1 MKLWG
6 KESRKTSQLW
16 GRIPAEFSSKFPSFH
31 LCSTHPSLRASNI
44 VPYCGILKVAFYP
57 YFSLDFTITLI
68 LLSHFSTEG
77 SERVNRLSKVMHQ
90 VSGDLGESR
99 SLDSTSRTNFQHASS
114 LPFIWEVT
122 SNSKVNWMWE
132 PLRASQSG

>member
-1 MKLWG
+1 MKLLG
-6 KESRKTSQLW
+6 KESRKTSLLW

-31 LCSTHPSLRASNI
+31 LCSTHPSPKASNI
-44 VPYCGILKVAFYP
+44 VPYCGIMKVAFYP

-68 LLSHFSTEG
+68 LSHFSTEG
-77 SERVNRLSKVMHQ
+77 SETVNGLSKVMHQ

-99 SLDSTSRTNFQHASS
+99 SLESTSRTNFQHASS
-114 LPFIWEVT
+114 LPFIWGVT

-132 PLRASQSG
+132 PLHASQSG